1 MRKNL
6 LRTVTSGE
14 MPSNEIKSRSDY
26 ARQGASKSMR
36 LSIDE
41 LAENAKRLVDGEAI
55 VSLDPNKVDPS
66 FLRDRL
72 EDEDPDFESF
82 KEGVRA
88 QGQLQPILV
97 RRHPSEPDR
106 HMIVFG
112 HRRTRACRELGIPV
126 RAVVKELEEIAH
138 VVAQGQ
144 ENSRR
149 SNLTFIERALLAR
162 KLLEMG
168 QSKETIKEAL
178 TIDETLLSRMLSI
191 VEAVPSRLIESIGA
205 ARGIGRD
212 RWETLKKL
220 LANPKKAEVA
230 LKLAEGEDFCLKD
243 GAARFDHLLDGL
255 VKGFG
260 RPRGAKP
267 IAKAIENTSGQKLG
281 ELRTSKFEVSLRLAQ
296 PAGLA
301 FGTFL
306 EGRLPALFE
315 EFNKA
320 GS

>member
-6 LRTVTSGE
+6 LKTVTSVD
-14 MPSNEIKSRSDY
+14 MPSSETRSRSEY

-41 LAENAKRLVDGEAI
+41 LAENARRLVEGEAI
-55 VSLDPNKVDPS
+55 VSLDPNKIDPS

-72 EDEDPDFESF
+72 EDDDLDFESF

-126 RAVVKELEEIAH
+126 QAVVKELEEIAH

-168 QSKETIKEAL
+168 QSKETIVEAL
-178 TIDETLLSRMLSI
+178 TVDETLLSRMLSI
-191 VEAVPSRLIESIGA
+191 VETIPSRLVEAIGS
-205 ARGIGRD
+205 ARGVGRD

-220 LANPKKAEVA
+220 LANPRKAEA
-230 LKLAEGEDFCLKD
+230 AMKRAESDDFRSLD
-243 GAARFDHLLDGL
+243 SAARFDQLLAAAT
-255 VKGFG
+255 KGPG
-260 RPRGAKP
+260 RPGVAKP
-267 IAKAIENTSGQKLG
+267 IAKAIESSSGGKLG

-306 EGRLPALFE
+306 ESRLPALFE

-320 GS
+320 GN